1 MSQSELGHTLSQI
14 KLMQSL
20 PLDNS
25 TAMDSSALVGDDPP
39 DPDDVYN
46 IYDEYEYV
54 DFSDL
59 DGDEQFAFVCYAIY
73 AVICGITF
81 VVLVIIMVNVIRK
94 VGATDKII
102 PLMLAMLQ
110 LSAISKFSY

>member
-1 MSQSELGHTLSQI
+1 
-14 KLMQSL
+14 MQSL
-20 PLDNS
+20 PTDNS
-25 TAMDSSALVGDDPP
+25 TAPNPGLVKDDPP
-39 DPDDVYN
+39 AENDVYN

-73 AVICGITF
+73 AVICAITF
-81 VVLVIIMVNVIRK
+81 VVLAIIMVNVIRK

-110 LSAISKFSY
+110 LSAISKFSH